1 MLVFLILLLVLFIL
15 LVLFLVFLV
24 FLILI
29 FLVLLFLLLLL
40 LLEVFKELF
49 GDVAVLGGEFVIG
62 VQSEGFVVMFESV
75 FPISLLGI
83 VFLGGLTFSHK
94 GIGKVVGCV
103 FAELLVLGEE
113 GICEVRDGFFK
124 VAGFV
129 GGRSRVE
136 LESLG

>member
-1 MLVFLILLLVLFIL
+1 MLILLLLVFLILLLVLFIL

-49 GDVAVLGGEFVIG
+49 GDVAVLGSEFVVR
-62 VQSEGFVVMFESV
+62 VQSEGFLVMFQSV
-75 FPISLLGI
+75 VPIGLLCL
-83 VFLGGLTFSHK
+83 VFLGGLTFSNK

-103 FAELLVLGEE
+103 FA
-113 GICEVRDGFFK
+113 
-124 VAGFV
+124 
-129 GGRSRVE
+129 
-136 LESLG
+136 